1 MLKLPQLTSSDENSA
16 EDSEREQEQEQEE
29 DLGLIDHTVFDQLT
43 DMDDEEDHEFSKSIV
58 WNYFE
63 QAETTFEKM
72 DAALDEKDLAEL
84 SRLGH
89 FLKGSS
95 AALGLRRVKA
105 TCEKMQNIGNLKDE
119 EGINNI
125 EEDVALESVTKLLKQ
140 VQEEYEEAEVYL
152 RKFYEEPD
160 GQ

>member
-1 MLKLPQLTSSDENSA
+1 MLKLPQLTSSDENNA

-72 DAALDEKDLAEL
+72 DAA
-84 SRLGH
+84 
-89 FLKGSS
+89 
-95 AALGLRRVKA
+95 
-105 TCEKMQNIGNLKDE
+105 
-119 EGINNI
+119 
-125 EEDVALESVTKLLKQ
+125 
-140 VQEEYEEAEVYL
+140 
-152 RKFYEEPD
+152 
-160 GQ
+160 